1 MVKPTVGS
9 AKNDKPHKA
18 RNKRPEVESTDE
30 RKAKKTKINPV
41 ASKASKSLKIGE
53 SEVNSEE
60 NPHVAQGVNNLST
73 NNKPDESEP
82 REETL
87 STTFKPPPGFQP
99 FELKEV
105 PNSPDFLSKSN
116 LQGKQIWYFT
126 APISLDVSSLKDLT
140 LAALTTG
147 TPVMEF
153 DGDEFGFFPESAD
166 KHNFPKVLAPTA
178 SKNGYSFMP
187 EPITQILQLQRIVNL
202 PSTSGSQGDTTNAK
216 VKSSAHRQPRAQP
229 KGLRMRFHP
238 IGCRSEDPLIIGMES
253 SSEESSSEPDDEIA
267 GIKSNAKS
275 YSTGPDLKEP
285 ARNKISDKSYI
296 KETRIPPPMR
306 KVSSTVRLNKA
317 SKINPSQ
324 KLPREADEKLETKR
338 SKTKS
343 HNSKG

>member
-1 MVKPTVGS
+1 MVKTTVGS
-9 AKNDKPHKA
+9 AKNDKLHKS
-18 RNKRPEVESTDE
+18 RNKRPEVETRDD

-41 ASKASKSLKIGE
+41 ASKESKSLDIGE

-60 NPHVAQGVNNLST
+60 NLHVTQDVNSLPT

-87 STTFKPPPGFQP
+87 ATTFKPPPGFQP

-116 LQGKQIWYFT
+116 LQGKQIWYIT
-126 APISLDVSSLKDLT
+126 APISLEVSSLKDLT

-147 TPVMEF
+147 TPLVEF

-166 KHNFPKVLAPTA
+166 KHNFPKVLTPTA
-178 SKNGYSFMP
+178 SKNGYSFVP

-202 PSTSGSQGDTTNAK
+202 PSTSGSQVDTNNAT
-216 VKSSAHRQPRAQP
+216 VKTPSYRLPRAQP

-238 IGCRSEDPLIIGMES
+238 IGCRSENPVIIGMES
-253 SSEESSSEPDDEIA
+253 SSEESCPEPDDEIL
-267 GIKSNAKS
+267 GIKSDAKL
-275 YSTGPDLKEP
+275 YSTGPDLKET
-285 ARNKISDKSYI
+285 ARNKTSDKPYI
-296 KETRIPPPMR
+296 KETRVPPPMR
-306 KVSSTVRLNKA
+306 KVSSTVRLDEV
-317 SKINPSQ
+317 SKINLSQ
-324 KLPREADEKLETKR
+324 KLPREVDEKSMTKK
-338 SKTKS
+338 SKFKS